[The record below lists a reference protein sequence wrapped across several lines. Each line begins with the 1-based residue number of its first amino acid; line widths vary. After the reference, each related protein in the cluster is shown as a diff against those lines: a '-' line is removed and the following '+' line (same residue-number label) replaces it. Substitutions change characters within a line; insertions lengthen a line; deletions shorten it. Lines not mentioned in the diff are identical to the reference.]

1 MPGITQK
8 VDTQESPALHTCLLK
23 HSSFPTHNIVMMHE
37 FCLKLGPTLHPTN
50 CYRPRICI
58 YSSGVAF
65 KTQNANFYVML
76 LQSLT
81 IFL

>member
-50 CYRPRICI
+50 CYRPRF
-58 YSSGVAF
+58 AF
-65 KTQNANFYVML
+65 TAVVLHSKHKMPI
-76 LQSLT
+76 SM
-81 IFL
+81 